1 MTGLDPPGLW
11 RVHDRQLPLAGVRVL
26 DAGTVVAGPGIAA
39 RLGDFG
45 ADVIKVEHPDGDTT
59 RTMGWAVGG
68 VTLWSKWI
76 DRNKRPVTLNLSKP
90 RGQEL
95 LLRLAATADVFVES
109 FRPGTTERWNLSPGR
124 LLEANGRLVVLRC
137 SGFGQTGPYRERPGF
152 GTLAES
158 ISGLAHMTG
167 FPDGPPVLPPLIQNV
182 RLV

>member
-1 MTGLDPPGLW
+1 LPVLSMGRRHAGPRARPEQLRRAGRAGPTRGGPPRRCRGRSPGPERMTDPDPPGPW
-11 RVHDRQLPLAGVRVL
+11 RVHDPQMPLAGVRVL

-109 FRPGTTERWNLSPGR
+109 FRPGT
-124 LLEANGRLVVLRC
+124 
-137 SGFGQTGPYRERPGF
+137 
-152 GTLAES
+152 
-158 ISGLAHMTG
+158 
-167 FPDGPPVLPPLIQNV
+167 
-182 RLV
+182 